1 MFGRRFLKEALPLVS
16 SYFSGER
23 VELSNI
29 STPVG
34 GSMDNESAEFANH
47 IRFRHAIAC
56 CTEFLPIVQ
65 RIEGNLSSFNETVR
79 TETKGTIRGRLDIP
93 RYVSRRSTALSWP
106 KSYPI
111 LTTTTTPQ
119 TPENFLIIR
128 IFRTLLSR
136 LSASQSP
143 LKSAESTL
151 ARRYRNWILSRLKRE
166 PWVEIS
172 GTSSLARLYLEATHR
187 VARRQTG
194 NEYAYSALV
203 QFLRDWRFVG
213 NDLEGGG
220 SSEKFVDALLSF
232 PASDAFL
239 DRIYEIWCIREIA
252 QAILGIGGKPTSGP
266 VPLTENRRQPIY
278 TFLLD
283 SDSIEIWFQHSIQSE
298 NAEWSYESTSSPLRG
313 IPDISLI
320 ANGSHHLLVDAK
332 NRLVTSNTRPEETYK
347 MLGYFENF
355 RSLLNTG
362 SSWGVLAFISND
374 DFARSLISRNG
385 RRLELIG
392 AHPTSH
398 TMCTF
403 NQSITNILLKWI
415 NAWKGNG

>member
-16 SYFSGER
+16 SYFSGEG
-23 VELSNI
+23 VELSDV

-34 GSMDNESAEFANH
+34 ESMDNESVEFANH

-65 RIEGNLSSFNETVR
+65 KIEGRLSNFSKTVR

-119 TPENFLIIR
+119 TPENFLITR
-128 IFRTLLSR
+128 VFRTLLSR

-151 ARRYRNWILSRLKRE
+151 ARRYRNWILGRMKRE
-166 PWVEIS
+166 PWVEIT
-172 GTSSLARLYLEATHR
+172 GTSSLPRLYLEATHR

-203 QFLRDWRFVG
+203 QFLLDWRFVG
-213 NDLEGGG
+213 SDLEGGV

-232 PASDAFL
+232 PANDAFL

-252 QAILGIGGKPTSGP
+252 QAILGIGGRLISGP
-266 VPLTENRRQPIY
+266 VPMTENRRQPIY

-283 SDSIEIWFQHSIQSE
+283 SDSIEIWFQHSIHPE
-298 NAEWSYESTSSPLRG
+298 RAEWFYESTNSSLRG

-332 NRLVTSNTRPEETYK
+332 NRLVTGNTRSEETYK

-355 RSLLNTG
+355 RSLLNTN
-362 SSWGVLAFISND
+362 SSWGVLAACRRKGMEGFWATAGHDRIED
-374 DFARSLISRNG
+374 LQSL
-385 RRLELIG
+385 
-392 AHPTSH
+392 PQTH
-398 TMCTF
+398 T
-403 NQSITNILLKWI
+403 
-415 NAWKGNG
+415 